1 MRYKSLV
8 LTKLEK
14 LDNSIQ
20 NINSLLS
27 QPNLTREQFDS
38 WYNLIKDKIEEIK
51 TLVNT
56 EQEGF

>member
-27 QPNLTREQFDS
+27 QPNLTREQFDG

-56 EQEGF
+56 EQEDF

>member
-8 LTKLEK
+8 LTKVEK
-14 LDNSIQ
+14 LDNSIG

-27 QPNLTREQFDS
+27 QPNLSREQFEN
-38 WYNLIKDKIEEIK
+38 WFNAIKERIAEIT

-56 EQEGF
+56 EQEG